1 MLTEVISRMDRA
13 VFEIALVDAF
23 CDLCFYEGD
32 EFIADL
38 DAYLDSVD
46 VKTNTKEQD
55 NAFIEFAMPYIEN
68 SIMLYS
74 STITEG
80 LKTGGP
86 GDPAN
91 SKGEGLVGGEVT
103 KVIGEKQRGEFLNK
117 AGLKTPTNATKKL
130 TEAEEIQIWEGVGQ
144 DLIKAAKE
152 GSKKAKIILSKT
164 GKNLADSVTSG
175 IVSAKNFA
183 KNLSF
188 KIPEKKSANPAESK

>member
-46 VKTNTKEQD
+46 AKTNTKEQD

-80 LKTGGP
+80 LKAGGP

-103 KVIGEKQRGEFLNK
+103 KVIGEKQRNEYLTK
-117 AGLKTPTNATKKL
+117 AGLKAPSVQKKL
-130 TEAEEIQIWEGVGQ
+130 TEAEEIQIWEGLGQ
-144 DLIKAAKE
+144 DFINAAKE

-188 KIPEKKSANPAESK
+188 KIPEKKSANPAENK